1 MNNGLPT
8 RTLAL
13 SAALALGAVLPA
25 GAAIPS
31 GVQEEEAA
39 AAPASLTVSPA
50 EITLTVGET
59 AQIEAQVFDADGNE
73 LPDAEVLYLPL
84 YGQYWNLDR
93 RTWGFNIFK
102 VSREGEISTRR
113 AGEFAVM
120 VRVIGS
126 GPDPSARNTEAEGYL
141 EERIPVTI
149 RARPVASL
157 TVSAE
162 GPFYRGTE
170 VPIVVEAEDSAGE
183 PVEDL
188 ALEWEVSDPA
198 MAAPAGRP
206 EIIARETKRGL
217 LRLLRPGSVTLT
229 LSAGPAT
236 AELDL
241 EIRENPVAEM
251 ELTAAASR
259 VRTGEVV
266 RFGTTLRDG
275 SGAPVTDAPVGFS
288 VSALTDSMG
297 VGGPSSGLITPD
309 GRFVADLPGVY
320 TVVAHTGGVS
330 ATSVVEVRERG
341 VRQRIELVGHGRVK
355 DRATSDLW
363 VWEAPNGRDYAMTGT
378 HSAAGHAYI
387 WEVTDPESIEMVDIV
402 HVDAR
407 TVNDVKISEDG
418 ATAVISREGASNRR
432 NGLVLLDVSDPSVG
446 VRRLAE
452 YDDRLTGG
460 VHNTF
465 IHDGHVYAL
474 SGGRRFDIINIE
486 DPASPHRVGSFALD
500 NPARSIHDVWVVE
513 GVAYSANWSD
523 GVAVVDV
530 GGAGKG
536 GTPQAPVLVGQFPFP
551 TGWNHAV
558 YPYRSVSTG
567 KFYIFAGDEAARS
580 GRYSPLSEI
589 GTGTPG
595 YENEPTRWR
604 GWIHILEWDENFEAP
619 PRLVGRYEVPE
630 AGSHNIWIED
640 DVMYVAFYN
649 GGLRVVDVSGEL
661 LGNLYRQ
668 GREIARFLPLDPQG
682 FLPNAPQV
690 WGAQPH
696 KGHIFFS
703 DRNSGLWAVRLVPNE
718 KDPEATDSQ

>member
-1 MNNGLPT
+1 MTLRRSFHPAAAVVVGL
-8 RTLAL
+8 LL
-13 SAALALGAVLPA
+13 VPA
-25 GAAIPS
+25 GGFAQTEVEPD
-31 GVQEEEAA
+31 GPK
-39 AAPASLTVSPA
+39 PASLTVLPE
-50 EITLTVGET
+50 EITLTAGET
-59 AQIEAQVFDADGNE
+59 AQIEATVLDADGNAMEAE
-73 LPDAEVLYLPL
+73 LLYLPL
-84 YGQYWNLDR
+84 YGQFWNLEK

-113 AGEFAVM
+113 PGEYAVM
-120 VRVIGS
+120 VRVVGS
-126 GPDPSARNTEAEGYL
+126 GPDPSARNSDAEGYL
-141 EERIPVTI
+141 EQRIPLTI
-149 RARPVASL
+149 LPRPVASL
-157 TVSAE
+157 TVTAE
-162 GPFYRGTE
+162 GPLYAGTE
-170 VPIVVEAEDSAGE
+170 VTVRAEPLDDTGALVEGVEVGWDSSDDAVAL
-183 PVEDL
+183 PVGRPATIERTRTRGVL
-188 ALEWEVSDPA
+188 ALG
-198 MAAPAGRP
+198 APGP
-206 EIIARETKRGL
+206 
-217 LRLLRPGSVTLT
+217 VTLT
-229 LSAGPAT
+229 AT
-236 AELDL
+236 AGAASAAMAL
-241 EIRENPVAEM
+241 EVESNPVVDM
-251 ELTAAASR
+251 KLTPDRSA
-259 VRTGEVV
+259 VRTGDVTHLEVV
-266 RFGTTLRDG
+266 M
-275 SGAPVTDAPVGFS
+275 TDADGGSLEDVPVGFS
-288 VSALTDSMG
+288 VSAITDAMG
-297 VGGPSSGLITPD
+297 TGGPSSGLITQD

-320 TVVAHTGGVS
+320 TVVARTGPIS
-330 ATSVVEVRERG
+330 ASTVIRVAERG
-341 VRQRIELVGHGRVK
+341 ARRPIELVGHGRVK

-387 WEVTDPESIEMVDIV
+387 WDVTDPENLEIVDV
-402 HVDAR
+402 VRVDAR

-432 NGLVLLDVSDPSVG
+432 NGLVILDVSDPGVG
-446 VRRLAE
+446 VRKLAE
-452 YDDRLTGG
+452 YDDQLTGG
-460 VHNTF
+460 VHNIF
-465 IHDGHVYAL
+465 IHEQHVYAL

-486 DPASPHRVGSFALD
+486 DPSVPHRVGSFALD
-500 NPARSIHDVWVVE
+500 SPARSIHDVWVME
-513 GVAYSANWSD
+513 GIAYSANWSD
-523 GVAVVDV
+523 GVAVIDV

-536 GTPQAPVLVGQFPFP
+536 GTPQNPKLVGQFPFP

-595 YENEPTRWR
+595 YDNEPTRWR

-668 GREIARFLPLDPQG
+668 GREIARFLPLDPEG

-696 KGHIFFS
+696 KGVIFFS
-703 DRNSGLWAVRLVPNE
+703 DRNSGLWAVRLGEVE
-718 KDPEATDSQ
+718 EDTTTDEQQ

>member
-1 MNNGLPT
+1 MTGL
-8 RTLAL
+8 RHR
-13 SAALALGAVLPA
+13 SAALAAFFAASLFAAAPA
-25 GAAIPS
+25 SAQAP
-31 GVQEEEAA
+31 EEERT
-39 AAPASLTVSPA
+39 PASLTVSPE
-50 EITLTVGET
+50 EIEITVGET
-59 AQIEAQVFDADGNE
+59 AQIEATVLDEDGAE
-73 LPDAEVLYLPL
+73 VDAEVLYLPL
-84 YGQYWNLDR
+84 YGQYWNLER

-102 VSREGEISTRR
+102 VSREGEVSTRR

-120 VRVIGS
+120 VRVVGT
-126 GPDPSARNTEAEGYL
+126 GPDPSARNLDAEGYL
-141 EERIPVTI
+141 EQRIPVTI
-149 RARPVASL
+149 RPRPVASL
-157 TVSAE
+157 TVTAD
-162 GPFYRGTE
+162 GPFFAGTE
-170 VPIVVEAEDSAGE
+170 SAVRVEASDTAGE
-183 PVEDL
+183 AVEDL
-188 ALEWEVSDPA
+188 ELEWSVSDESVA
-198 MAAPAGRP
+198 SAAGRP
-206 EIIARETKRGL
+206 APVARETDRGL
-217 LRLLRPGSVTLT
+217 LRLLRPGE
-229 LSAGPAT
+229 
-236 AELDL
+236 AELVVSSGDAAARMAFEVL
-241 EIRENPVAEM
+241 PNPVAE
-251 ELTAAASR
+251 LTLTGSADRA
-259 VRTGEVV
+259 RTGEVV
-266 RFGTTLRDG
+266 RFEAEMTDA
-275 SGAPVTDAPVGFS
+275 SGQPVEEAPVGYS
-288 VSALTDSMG
+288 VSAVTDGMG

-309 GRFVADLPGVY
+309 GRFVADLPGIY
-320 TVVAHTGGVS
+320 TVVARTGGVS
-330 ATSVVEVRERG
+330 ASSVIEVRERG
-341 VRQRIELVGHGRVK
+341 ARRRIELVGHGRVK

-363 VWEAPNGRDYAMTGT
+363 VWEAPNGRDYAITGT

-387 WEVTDPESIEMVDIV
+387 WDVTEPESLEIVDIV
-402 HVDAR
+402 RVDAR

-418 ATAVISREGASNRR
+418 AVAVISREGASNRR
-432 NGLVLLDVSDPSVG
+432 NGLVILDVSDPTVG

-486 DPASPHRVGSFALD
+486 DPTVPHRVGSFALG

-513 GVAYSANWSD
+513 GIAYSANWSD

-530 GGAGKG
+530 GGGGKG

-580 GRYSPLSEI
+580 GRYSPMSEV

-604 GWIHILEWDENFEAP
+604 GWIHILEWDENFEEP
-619 PRLVGRYEVPE
+619 PHLVGRYEVPE

-668 GREIARFLPLDPQG
+668 GREIARFLPLDPEG

-703 DRNSGLWAVRLVPNE
+703 DRNSGLWAVRLLDE
-718 KDPEATDSQ
+718 GEEAEATDSQ